1 MGSGSWSSSTY
12 KAFADSYT
20 KKSREEIFHQR
31 SLHEEMDLTKSKTHI
46 RESRDSEEHPE
57 SLPVFIALDETGSM
71 GSIPDKM
78 IRDYLPKLMDSI
90 IDSIGVKHPQIL
102 FMGVGDHEC
111 DYCPCQVGQFESSTV
126 AINQCLSRIYLEGR
140 GGGNNGES
148 YLLPWI
154 IAGNHT
160 SIDSWEKRKQKGF
173 LFTVGDEP
181 TLTRIS
187 RGTLASLTGMEY
199 ERDYIWQEAYEL
211 ACEKYHVFHIHVRH
225 GSEHYDE
232 VVAKQ
237 MKEILR
243 ENFIVC
249 KPDEVVE
256 AICEAMGKTLKGSS
270 SVIEEVSA
278 EKTVENTESKP
289 NIFDIHRR

>member
-1 MGSGSWSSSTY
+1 M
-12 KAFADSYT
+12 
-20 KKSREEIFHQR
+20 
-31 SLHEEMDLTKSKTHI
+31 
-46 RESRDSEEHPE
+46 
-57 SLPVFIALDETGSM
+57 
-71 GSIPDKM
+71 
-78 IRDYLPKLMDSI
+78 
-90 IDSIGVKHPQIL
+90 
-102 FMGVGDHEC
+102 
-111 DYCPCQVGQFESSTV
+111 
-126 AINQCLSRIYLEGR
+126 EGR
-140 GGGNNGES
+140 GGGNSGES

-199 ERDYIWQEAYEL
+199 ERDYTWQEAYEL